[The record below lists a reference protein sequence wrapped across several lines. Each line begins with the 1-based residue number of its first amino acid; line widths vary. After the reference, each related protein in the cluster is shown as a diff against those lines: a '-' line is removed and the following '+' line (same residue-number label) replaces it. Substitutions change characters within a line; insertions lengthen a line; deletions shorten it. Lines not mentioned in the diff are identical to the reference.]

1 MSGDAFTF
9 ESKAI
14 KLTLVSLFVSIS
26 IFVFKLTAFLIT
38 KSVAIYSDAMESI
51 VNIISAFIAF
61 LGSKIALKPPDEK
74 YPYGYTKL
82 EYFVSIIEAFFILF
96 ASISILW
103 KVYQQF
109 LNPKPFINLNMGVFL
124 ILITIV
130 LNSFLSYF
138 IHRQGKIE
146 NSPIL
151 ISHASHLFTDVLTT
165 AGVIIGVYIA
175 HFSKFLI
182 LDPLIGLIIGI
193 NILYLGYRIIK
204 NSITAL
210 LDISLP
216 KEKMDSIQKIIEN
229 TIKNSSYETYIIHDI
244 HDFKTRR
251 AGRKGFVEFH
261 LTVSG
266 DMPVREAHNLCDE
279 LEKKITE
286 KFPEISVTIHIEP
299 EEEKKK

>member
-1 MSGDAFTF
+1 
-9 ESKAI
+9 
-14 KLTLVSLFVSIS
+14 
-26 IFVFKLTAFLIT
+26 
-38 KSVAIYSDAMESI
+38 MESI
-51 VNIISAFIAF
+51 INIISAIIAF
-61 LGSKIALKPPDEK
+61 LGSKIALKSPDEK

-96 ASISILW
+96 VSISILW
-103 KVYQQF
+103 KVYQQL
-109 LNPKPFINLNMGVFL
+109 LNPKPFTNLNIGVLL
-124 ILITIV
+124 IFVTII
-130 LNSFLSYF
+130 LNSILSYY
-138 IHRQGKIE
+138 IYKQGKKE

-151 ISHASHLFTDVLTT
+151 ISHASHLYTDVITT
-165 AGVIIGVYIA
+165 AGVITGVYVA

-182 LDPLIGLIIGI
+182 IDPLIGLIIGI
-193 NILYLGYRIIK
+193 NILYLGFRIIK

-216 KEKMDSIQKIIEN
+216 QEKIDSIQRIIEN
-229 TIKNSSYETYIIHDI
+229 TIKDSSYENYVIHDV

-266 DMPVREAHNLCDE
+266 NMPVKEAHNLCDE

-286 KFPEISVTIHIEP
+286 KFPELSVTIHIEP